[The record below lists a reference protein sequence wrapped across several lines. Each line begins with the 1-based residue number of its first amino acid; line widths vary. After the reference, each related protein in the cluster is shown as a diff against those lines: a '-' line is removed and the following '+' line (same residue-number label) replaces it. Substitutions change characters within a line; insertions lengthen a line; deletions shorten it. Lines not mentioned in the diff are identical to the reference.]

1 MTLEALH
8 QTQPALRPTVAEAV
22 ARIRARDPELR
33 AFVSTRLEAAL
44 ADDARLAAEAP
55 RSKLHRLAYGL
66 KDVWDT
72 AAIATTGGSHRYR
85 DRVPTE
91 SSTLHRALSEAGAVL
106 VGKTNLSD
114 MALAPESASYVGGR
128 CANPHDTERT
138 PGGSSGGAAA
148 AIADGMIHF
157 DWGTDIG
164 GSIRMPA
171 GYCGVWGMRLS
182 TETWPIEGH
191 FPSPPESLH
200 YMNGQGP
207 LARDAATMRAV
218 LRTLAPRLRTGPT
231 RRFEPRAALLYAP
244 PRPSAGAWPSFSADV
259 EPALRAAIGEV
270 RRDHGLMALPQARNV
285 ASALW
290 ASHFEDLLACD
301 TLSLAEGIR
310 AVLTSLTVGDRFGD
324 RRFHPRTAE
333 VLLLV
338 ALGRVTI
345 YRDRVGA
352 RRAADA
358 YRADVASLWDRGF
371 VVALPTCAYPAPRHG
386 RSFFNWNLL
395 TCSMPGNLADATG
408 LAVPFGRFPNGMP
421 RSLQLWGPPGS
432 EEVLLD
438 IAERIPASE
447 A

>member
-1 MTLEALH
+1 MSLD
-8 QTQPALRPTVAEAV
+8 LRPTVAEAV

-33 AFVSTRLEAAL
+33 AFVSTRLEGAL
-44 ADDARLAAEAP
+44 DDDARLAAEAP
-55 RSKLHRLAYGL
+55 RSELHRMAYGL

-72 AAIATTGGSHRYR
+72 AGIVTTGGSHRYR
-85 DRVPTE
+85 DRMPIE
-91 SSTLHRALSEAGAVL
+91 SSPVHRALSDAGAVM

-128 CANPHDTERT
+128 CANPHDRERT
-138 PGGSSGGAAA
+138 SGGSSGGAAA
-148 AIADGMIHF
+148 AVADGMIAF

-182 TETWPIEGH
+182 TESWPVQGH
-191 FPSPPESLH
+191 FPCPPEALH

-207 LARDAATMRAV
+207 LARDAATLGKV
-218 LRTLAPRLRTGPT
+218 LRTLAPRMRTGRT
-231 RRFEPRAALLYAP
+231 RRFEPRGAFLYVP
-244 PRPSAGAWPSFSADV
+244 PGRSAGEWPTFAADV
-259 EPALRAAIGEV
+259 DPALRAAIGEV
-270 RRDHGLMALPQARNV
+270 RRDHGLLSLPDARNM

-301 TLSLAEGIR
+301 SLSLGEGTR
-310 AVLTSLTVGDRFGD
+310 AVLSSLAVGDRFGD

-333 VLLLV
+333 VLMLV
-338 ALGRVTI
+338 ALGRLTI
-345 YRDRVGA
+345 YRNRVKA

-358 YRADVASLWDRGF
+358 YRADVASLWDRGY
-371 VVALPTCAYPAPRHG
+371 VVALPTCPYPAPRHG

-395 TCSMPGNLADATG
+395 TCSMPGNVADATG
-408 LAVPFGRFPNGMP
+408 LALPFGRFLNGMP

-432 EEVLLD
+432 EEVLLE
-438 IAERIPASE
+438 IGERIPTPSA
-447 A
+447 